1 MVRHKARLVARGYV
15 QQHGVDYWETYA
27 PTVSATTLRTFL
39 AVCMLKGMMVNQ
51 ADVTTA
57 FLYGDIDGEIYL
69 KQTKILSKKIEE
81 KKYIRKIKEK
91 NLRCTTCV
99 IESK

>member
-1 MVRHKARLVARGYV
+1 
-15 QQHGVDYWETYA
+15 
-27 PTVSATTLRTFL
+27 
-39 AVCMLKGMMVNQ
+39 MVNQ

-91 NLRCTTCV
+91 NLWCTTCV